1 MLNENEEL
9 EFQKS
14 HLCENRLLSD
24 LKERIKY
31 TRLFGKIMETINEN
45 KIKNPVFAKLHNDT
59 SFHGTILIPD
69 ISGFTKFVSETE
81 FDIGRD
87 ITSSLLKVII
97 DSNTLNLK
105 ISEIEGDAVLFYKKD
120 HITPAQIKY
129 QFEIMLNNFNYKINE
144 LKAET
149 GIEIGLSLKLIAH
162 YGEISTYEIG
172 NFEKLYGKSVI
183 EAHSLLKNSIDSNSY
198 LLITDNLLN
207 KSKKDMDSSF
217 YYGSQLCEV
226 HGNLKRIC
234 FSYFDYEKD
243 LLNIKATSNVMA
255 HHATLWA

>member
-1 MLNENEEL
+1 
-9 EFQKS
+9 
-14 HLCENRLLSD
+14 
-24 LKERIKY
+24 
-31 TRLFGKIMETINEN
+31 METINEN
-45 KIKNPVFAKLHNDT
+45 KIKNPVLAKLHNDT